1 MVYLTTEIWS
11 SENLSP
17 SVTSQQDAIQQAPSM
32 TSQQDAS
39 QQVLSIASPHH
50 SRDRSL
56 PGPSESSRT
65 LPAVRQEVSPNVHT
79 LSYNDRLFLF
89 WRDEHEYLLQKVK
102 KLEDQL
108 AKQGLN
114 RFHPQ
119 EVPEAGSAFMIQ
131 RWQASSSV
139 VKFKCS
145 SESQRGRMLPLP
157 RS

>member
-39 QQVLSIASPHH
+39 QQVLSIASQHH

-119 EVPEAGSAFMIQ
+119 EVPEAGSTYMIQ
-131 RWQASSSV
+131 
-139 VKFKCS
+139 
-145 SESQRGRMLPLP
+145 
-157 RS
+157 